1 MKKNILKILIIILL
15 LTPFFSHSQVTRY
28 KYCDYFSYSNT
39 SVFYDRTAK
48 TCTTGTTTSCTS
60 PQFRNIVDN
69 TCVSQSQCANNFG
82 LPNSLYGEC
91 YGLCTPPQTFDSSVG
106 GCITPSTCPTGSF
119 INIINNI
126 CVTADYCKAQGIS
139 CYGSCPSPQIFD
151 SSVGGCIEI
160 LTENKPHY
168 SKLSNL
174 FIQTDDSKNMNITQ
188 TTATLSGMGGDKIAT
203 PTLPITAYFRYSKA
217 KKNPPIYC
225 NDIYGTNMSST
236 KDYKLG
242 AVPPTSFSQKI
253 TGLKPDTTYYYC
265 AIISNKE
272 NIAYGGEAV
281 VKSFHTS
288 PLETTIRTTDA
299 TRITSTTATINGTY
313 SSVKTIKTY
322 FQYKEAD
329 QFSNQSFNSVKDSIK
344 DFFLKILV
352 NTALAFDPNKWTK
365 INEQT
370 HTIGNYSNLYGNINF
385 TLSKLKPSTKYFFRA
400 VVNEDYSKR
409 IPLTTVCPTG
419 WSGKWPDCTSYGT
432 TLSFTTSAT
441 PKDTNIDLGGTGW
454 ESYCTNGATNYPTC
468 DNNNYIPTCNPPY
481 ILNESK
487 TSCIYNNL
495 FPTVTV
501 TPSSYTFLPSYS
513 YVTINWTSTNA
524 TSCTFDDGV
533 TKTRVQTSSELNNT
547 VLSGQGITT
556 RPNVFHPITS
566 TVYSVSCTGAYGT
579 VSGNSF
585 IYVNT
590 GGGNNDNSL
599 LPSITVTANPSSVS
613 SNGSSNISWTSTN
626 ATSCDAGIESVK
638 VSGTWNSIDN
648 GKSGVW
654 SSGSGSGT
662 WTNTTGTGGTGDAT
676 WFGTGGTK
684 TWTSKTGSGTWMNT
698 TGSGMGSGI
707 WSNRGGTTGSFNTGA
722 LTSSKSYSISCTGAH
737 GTVSGNAFIYVNTG
751 GGNWTNNGDTGT
763 WTNGTWTTGNYTNG
777 VWTNTGT
784 YTNGSWTNGNS
795 NNNTNYTNKNGIIN
809 TAPLTL
815 GQKATPRS
823 DDVVRYHEGIE
834 TVFSRQIVA
843 DKEFAKRY
851 GYEEGNDLQ
860 NFAWYLSDQFA
871 RMFGYVNE
879 SGKEIRVSL
888 PDVAAYQL
896 QLNGNKLTV
905 YEYYYNRIIDIR
917 NISATLKNASDYEYY
932 FKKR

>member
-1 MKKNILKILIIILL
+1 MQKNILKILIISL
-15 LTPFFSHSQVTRY
+15 FFIPIFLHAQTNRFT
-28 KYCDYFSYSNT
+28 YCNYYTYDNT
-39 SVFYDRTAK
+39 SAFYDRAIK
-48 TCTTGTTTSCTS
+48 TCTSGVTAQCTS
-60 PQFRNIVDN
+60 PSFRNIVDN
-69 TCVSQSQCANNFG
+69 TCVIKEQCKNNLN
-82 LPNSLYGEC
+82 LPNSPYTEC
-91 YGLCTPPQTFDSSVG
+91 YTPCTSPQVFDSSQG
-106 GCITPSTCPTGSF
+106 GCVAPPTCTGDTF
-119 INIINNI
+119 LNTFNNK
-126 CVTADYCKAQGIS
+126 CVTSSECKDMGINY
-139 CYGSCPSPQIFD
+139 CYGSCPSSQIFNP
-151 SSVGGCIEI
+151 STFSCIEFAHKTDTSTYFP
-160 LTENKPHY
+160 LAKQR
-168 SKLSNL
+168 LSNL
-174 FIQTDDSKNMNITQ
+174 FIETDDSKNMNITQ
-188 TTATLSGMGGDKIAT
+188 TTAVLWGKGGDTFAK

-322 FQYKEAD
+322 FQYKENKVFVD
-329 QFSNQSFNSVKDSIK
+329 NKLPISFFDSLKETIK
-344 DFFLKILV
+344 EMLI
-352 NTALAFDPNKWTK
+352 NTALAFDPNEWTK

-409 IPLTTVCPTG
+409 ITLTTTCPTG
-419 WSGKWPDCTSYGT
+419 WSGKWPDCTSYGA
-432 TLSFTTSAT
+432 TLSFTTKAT
-441 PKDTNIDLGGTGW
+441 PENNNIDLGGTGW

-468 DNNNYIPTCNPPY
+468 DNNNYTPTCNPPY
-481 ILNESK
+481 ILNEAK
-487 TSCIYNNL
+487 TSCIYDINNNL

-501 TPSSYTFLPSYS
+501 TPSSYSLLPSES
-513 YVTINWTSTNA
+513 YVAIRWTSKNT

-533 TKTRVQTSSELNNT
+533 TKTQVDTNSTTNTEKKVHPTS
-547 VLSGQGITT
+547 
-556 RPNVFHPITS
+556 S
-566 TVYSVSCTGAYGT
+566 TVYSVSCSGAYGT
-579 VSGNSF
+579 VSGNAF

-590 GGGNNDNSL
+590 GGNNDNSL

-613 SNGSSNISWTSTN
+613 SQGSSNISWTSTN
-626 ATSCDAGIESVK
+626 VTYCDGATDGEARITE
-638 VSGTWNSIDN
+638 T
-648 GKSGVW
+648 
-654 SSGSGSGT
+654 
-662 WTNTTGTGGTGDAT
+662 A
-676 WFGTGGTK
+676 
-684 TWTSKTGSGTWMNT
+684 
-698 TGSGMGSGI
+698 
-707 WSNRGGTTGSFNTGA
+707 GSFKTAN
-722 LTSSKSYSISCTGAH
+722 LTKSKAYSISCTGAH

-784 YTNGSWTNGNS
+784 YTNGIWTNGNS
-795 NNNTNYTNKNGIIN
+795 NNNTNYTGIIN
-809 TAPLTL
+809 TAPLIL
-815 GQKATPRS
+815 GQKATPRA
-823 DDVVRYHEGIE
+823 DDVVRYHEGVE

-860 NFAWYLSDQFA
+860 SFAWYLSDQFA

-917 NISATLKNASDYEYY
+917 NISATFKNASDYEYY